1 MRYRT
6 LGRTGWRVSA
16 VAMGCWGLTGHWGP
30 VAEDEAI
37 RTVHTAIDCGVNLF
51 DTTDAYGLGIG
62 EELVGKAV
70 RDRRDGVYIATKVGN
85 FARHAGSPLAY
96 DTPQHVYLCCDAS
109 LGRLKVDTIDL
120 YQCQIGDL
128 ADPSVVLEA
137 FARLTERGK
146 IRAYG
151 ISTDSLRI
159 AQAFNRD
166 GGCAA
171 IQLDYSLINRRAA
184 GGLLPW
190 CAENTLGT
198 LIRGPLARGVLAG
211 EFTLASRFDDPARG
225 GWNQGAGR
233 ARFRDELAR
242 VERWKPLARPG
253 RSLAQIALAWVLAT
267 PGVTCAIPGAT
278 TAGQMQSNAAAA
290 DLTLTDDEIA
300 LLNTGETPAAD
311 EVDSPRK
318 ATKVLPA

>member
-1 MRYRT
+1 
-6 LGRTGWRVSA
+6 
-16 VAMGCWGLTGHWGP
+16 
-30 VAEDEAI
+30 
-37 RTVHTAIDCGVNLF
+37 
-51 DTTDAYGLGIG
+51 
-62 EELVGKAV
+62 LVGKAV

-128 ADPSVVLEA
+128 ADPSVFLEA

-211 EFTLASRFDDPARG
+211 EFTPASRFDDPARG

-318 ATKVLPA
+318 ATKVLPI